1 MIVKTDKSEFE
12 TYLADAA
19 NYKGNCSKVYFPTN
33 KNEIIEVLK
42 IASNE
47 KLKVTLAGNR
57 TGLTGAAIPSGG
69 IVISTEKLNRI
80 IEINKEEKFAVLEPG
95 VVLADFHKKINEKG
109 LYYPPDPTEQN
120 CFIGGTVATNA
131 SGAKTFKY
139 GATRNFVLQ
148 LKIILSDG
156 DTITLERG
164 KLFADN
170 YKLGLVTDS
179 GKTIS
184 VIIPDYKMPATKH
197 AAGYF
202 AEENMDAVDLFIG
215 SEGTLG
221 VIYEIKLRLIDLPE
235 KILSS
240 VVFFKNEVH
249 AFEFTEEARRLSYET
264 RNGKLKNQI
273 DALSLEF
280 FDEFALNFVAKSFPN
295 IPENSKAAIW
305 FEQEITDASEDKV
318 LKVWIDL
325 IERHNVN
332 TGDIWFAVDNKARE
346 KFVDFRHTVSQKVSE
361 YLSKNNFTKVG
372 TDAAVPD
379 EKLLDFF
386 SFAKKKINEANLKY
400 ITYGHI
406 GNSHLHINMIPRNE
420 QEFLS
425 AKSIYAVL
433 CRKAVELGGTI
444 SAEHGIGKLK
454 RNYLLEMFGK
464 ENIDKM
470 IEVKKALDPDLF
482 LGFGNMFLIHS
493 IASCNG

>member
-1 MIVKTDKSEFE
+1 MIIKTDKSEFE

-42 IASNE
+42 IAGSE
-47 KLKVTLAGNR
+47 KRKVTLAGNR
-57 TGLTGAAIPSGG
+57 TGLTGAAIPNGG

-95 VVLADFHKKINEKG
+95 VVLADFHKRINENG
-109 LYYPPDPTEQN
+109 LYYPPDPTEQD

-148 LKIILSDG
+148 LKIVLSDG

-164 KLFADN
+164 KLFAEN
-170 YKLGLVTDS
+170 YQLELVTDS
-179 GKTIS
+179 GKIIS
-184 VIIPDYKMPATKH
+184 VPIPDYKMPDTKH

-202 AEENMDAVDLFIG
+202 AEKNMDAVDLFIG

-235 KILSS
+235 RILSS
-240 VVFFKNEVH
+240 VVFFKNEVD
-249 AFEFTEEARRLSYET
+249 AFKFTEEARRLSYET
-264 RNGKLKNQI
+264 RNKELKNQI

-280 FDEFALNFVAKSFPN
+280 FDEFALNFVSESFPN

-305 FEQEITDASEDKV
+305 FEQEIIETAENKV
-318 LKVWIDL
+318 LELWINL
-325 IERHNVN
+325 IEQHNVN
-332 TGDIWFAVDNKARE
+332 TEDIWFAVDKKERG
-346 KFVDFRHTVSQKVSE
+346 KFINFRHTVSQKVSE

-372 TDAAVPD
+372 TDTAVPD
-379 EKLLDFF
+379 EKLSEFF
-386 SFAKKKINEANLKY
+386 SYAKKKINEAELKY

-406 GNSHLHINMIPRNE
+406 GNSHLHVNMIPRNE

-425 AKSIYAVL
+425 AKRIYAVL

-454 RNYLLEMFGK
+454 RNYLLEMFGDK
-464 ENIDKM
+464 NIGKM
-470 IEVKKALDPDLF
+470 IEVKKALDPDLL
-482 LGFGNMFLIHS
+482 LGFGNMFLIE
-493 IASCNG
+493 NK